1 MLNLFLIIFFF
12 LFQENILDE
21 EDSKKWD
28 ILREDYMMGAN
39 MKDWD
44 KESDSDNNN
53 VNNELDSD
61 SDSG

>member
-1 MLNLFLIIFFF
+1 M
-12 LFQENILDE
+12 DE
-21 EDSKKWD
+21 EDTKKWD

-61 SDSG
+61 SDSDSG